1 MSTTHLTVRKESQAA
16 GTNHMDKLLIEGG
29 TPLEGS
35 VRISGAKNAALPA
48 MAAALLT
55 NDRVE
60 LENIPRVRDIITM
73 GRLLAHLGATVEMP
87 AIPPTAII
95 IQTDQINGAEAPY
108 ELVKTMRASI
118 LTLGPLVARS
128 GHARVSLPGGCAIG
142 ARPVDLHLK
151 ALEQMGAEI
160 GMSHGYVE
168 ARAPRGGRL
177 PGGKVFFDK
186 ITVTGTE
193 NILMAASLAGGE
205 TLIENAAREPEVT
218 DLAELLI
225 KMGAAIEG
233 AGTSTIRVRGKET
246 LHGASHTIIPDR
258 IEAGTFL
265 VAGAITNGDLELT
278 GCAPEHLT
286 SVITKLRETGVDIRE
301 TGPGTLQVRG
311 AKKLVAA
318 DVCTEEYP
326 CFATDMQAQFMALAT
341 QATGTSEITETI
353 FENRFL
359 HASEMIRMGANIS
372 VEGRR
377 AVVHGPA
384 TLSGTNVIASDLRA
398 SASLVLAAL
407 VAKGETLIDRVY
419 HIDRGY
425 ERIEEKLAAVG
436 AIIRRVE

>member
-1 MSTTHLTVRKESQAA
+1 
-16 GTNHMDKLLIEGG
+16 MDKLLIEGG
-29 TPLEGS
+29 RPLEGS

-55 NDRVE
+55 SDRVE

-73 GRLLAHLGATVEMP
+73 GRLLAHLGAIVETP

-95 IQTDQINGAEAPY
+95 MQAEQVNDAEAPY

-160 GMSHGYVE
+160 GMSHGYVD

-177 PGGKVFFDK
+177 PGGSVFFDK

-193 NILMAASLAGGE
+193 NILMAASLAKGE
-205 TLIENAAREPEVT
+205 TLIENAAREPEIT
-218 DLAELLI
+218 DLAALLI
-225 KMGAAIEG
+225 KMGAEIEG
-233 AGTSTIRVRGKET
+233 AGTSTIRVRGKEK
-246 LHGASHTIIPDR
+246 LHGATHTIIPDR

-265 VAGAITNGDLELT
+265 VAGAITDGDLELT

-286 SVITKLRETGVDIRE
+286 SVIAKLRETGVEIRE

-326 CFATDMQAQFMALAT
+326 GFATDMQAQFIALAT
-341 QATGTSEITETI
+341 QAKGNSEITETI

-359 HASEMIRMGANIS
+359 HASEMNRMGANIS
-372 VEGRR
+372 IEGRR
-377 AVVHGPA
+377 AVVHGPT
-384 TLSGTNVIASDLRA
+384 TLSGTSVLASDLRA

-407 VAKGETLIDRVY
+407 VGKGETIIDRVY

-436 AIIRRVE
+436 ASIRRV

>member
-1 MSTTHLTVRKESQAA
+1 
-16 GTNHMDKLLIEGG
+16 MDRLLIEGG
-29 TPLEGS
+29 RPLEGS

-55 NDRVE
+55 SDRVE

-73 GRLLAHLGATVEMP
+73 GRLLAHLGAIVETP
-87 AIPPTAII
+87 AIPPTAMIM
-95 IQTDQINGAEAPY
+95 QAEQINGAEAPY

-177 PGGKVFFDK
+177 PGGRVFFDK

-193 NILMAASLAGGE
+193 NILMAASLAQGE
-205 TLIENAAREPEVT
+205 TLIENAAREPEIT

-225 KMGAAIEG
+225 KMGADIEG
-233 AGTSTIRVRGKET
+233 AGTSTIRVRGKEK
-246 LHGASHTIIPDR
+246 LHGATHTIIPDR

-278 GCAPEHLT
+278 GCAPEHLA
-286 SVITKLRETGVDIRE
+286 SVIAKLRETGVDIRE
-301 TGPGTLQVRG
+301 TGPATLKVRG

-318 DVCTEEYP
+318 DVTTEEYP
-326 CFATDMQAQFMALAT
+326 GFATDMQAQFMALAT
-341 QATGTSEITETI
+341 QAQGTSEITETI

-372 VEGRR
+372 IEGRR
-377 AVVHGPA
+377 AVVHGPT
-384 TLSGTNVIASDLRA
+384 TLSGSQVIASDLRA

-407 VAKGETLIDRVY
+407 VAKGETTIDRVY

-436 AIIRRVE
+436 AIIRRV